1 MKEIFGVKHY
11 DIKETAE
18 MLGISTTSVQNYIKS
33 GNMKAAKVGGRWL
46 LKEEDIKVYLENA
59 WTDSNKKSEEE

>member
-11 DIKETAE
+11 DVKETAE
-18 MLGISTTSVQNYIKS
+18 ILGISSTSVQNYIKA

-46 LKEEDIKVYLENA
+46 VKEEDIKIYLDNA
-59 WTDSNKKSEEE
+59 STDHGKKIRDE

>member
-59 WTDSNKKSEEE
+59 WTDSSKKSEEE

>member
-18 MLGISTTSVQNYIKS
+18 MLGISTTSIQNYIKS